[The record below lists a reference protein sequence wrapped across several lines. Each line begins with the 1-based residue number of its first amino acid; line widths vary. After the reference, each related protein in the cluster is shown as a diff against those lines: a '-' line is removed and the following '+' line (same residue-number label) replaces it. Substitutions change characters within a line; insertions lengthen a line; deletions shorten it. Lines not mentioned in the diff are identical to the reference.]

1 MNLDGVA
8 ELGSRTDE
16 LDSAARKRKRKR
28 KCTVSPEK
36 TAKVCSARTAANLAA
51 QKFAERQDSRVWQDV
66 VGAAEE
72 QYASAAAAAAK
83 GTMAYNTADDI
94 AALALAA
101 SDAGVVSQP
110 APRARSRSAPQRTA
124 ALRSTVQPACEA
136 LHLSNLCCK
145 SSSCVPCQREVAP
158 VPGSFCV
165 RGRTEHGRS
174 LTAARSLG
182 RGVCIAELYGA
193 PFSADDPRA
202 YTHAGFAV
210 QVTGG
215 VRVIPHDSCA
225 ARYANHSENN
235 PALRAEVWWAPA
247 SADLYLPRILLT
259 TRRTVCEGES
269 LTFKYET

>member
-1 MNLDGVA
+1 MGVA
-8 ELGSRTDE
+8 E
-16 LDSAARKRKRKR
+16 
-28 KCTVSPEK
+28 
-36 TAKVCSARTAANLAA
+36 
-51 QKFAERQDSRVWQDV
+51 ER
-66 VGAAEE
+66 
-72 QYASAAAAAAK
+72 YASAAAAAAK
-83 GTMAYNTADDI
+83 TTMAYNTADDT

-101 SDAGVVSQP
+101 SEAGVVSQP
-110 APRARSRSAPQRTA
+110 AARARSRAAPQRKA
-124 ALRSTVQPACEA
+124 ALRSTAPTCEA

-174 LTAARSLG
+174 LIAARNLDS
-182 RGVCIAELYGA
+182 GVCIAELYGA

-247 SADLYLPRILLT
+247 SEDWYLPRILLI
-259 TRRTVCEGES
+259 TRRAVCENEP
-269 LTFKYET
+269 LAFKYET

>member
-1 MNLDGVA
+1 M
-8 ELGSRTDE
+8 
-16 LDSAARKRKRKR
+16 
-28 KCTVSPEK
+28 
-36 TAKVCSARTAANLAA
+36 
-51 QKFAERQDSRVWQDV
+51 
-66 VGAAEE
+66 
-72 QYASAAAAAAK
+72 
-83 GTMAYNTADDI
+83 
-94 AALALAA
+94 
-101 SDAGVVSQP
+101 
-110 APRARSRSAPQRTA
+110 PQRTA
-124 ALRSTVQPACEA
+124 ALRSMAQPTCKA

-174 LTAARSLG
+174 LIAARNLDS
-182 RGVCIAELYGA
+182 GVCIAELYGA

-235 PALRAEVWWAPA
+235 PQPCAACKSLVGTGISGPVPPPHPAYHAPH
-247 SADLYLPRILLT
+247 SM
-259 TRRTVCEGES
+259 RRRVPHIQI
-269 LTFKYET
+269 

>member
-1 MNLDGVA
+1 M
-8 ELGSRTDE
+8 
-16 LDSAARKRKRKR
+16 
-28 KCTVSPEK
+28 
-36 TAKVCSARTAANLAA
+36 
-51 QKFAERQDSRVWQDV
+51 
-66 VGAAEE
+66 
-72 QYASAAAAAAK
+72 
-83 GTMAYNTADDI
+83 
-94 AALALAA
+94 
-101 SDAGVVSQP
+101 
-110 APRARSRSAPQRTA
+110 
-124 ALRSTVQPACEA
+124 
-136 LHLSNLCCK
+136 
-145 SSSCVPCQREVAP
+145 
-158 VPGSFCV
+158 

-182 RGVCIAELYGA
+182 RCACIAELYGA

-259 TRRTVCEGES
+259 TRRTVCKGES